1 MGKVLENVTAT
12 FGQAFNSNNTSSNSA
27 IFTSYRKHR
36 FAITLPTEFLQRYN
50 GDDIENATFKFTQ
63 VAKCTYG
70 VTVNTYWVFYNSTS
84 CPFATGTT
92 ETVSVS
98 SGAYPTSAAS
108 QCKTQLACSTSVA
121 DKAFSVNVTPIIQY
135 AFDNVTPADTET
147 TSFYIWNRFGVSSP
161 KASNGPSPNIGN
173 WSLTITTKTGLVFLY
188 QDGEWKQVE
197 VNCYNEGTWE
207 TVGIQLCKDDTW
219 QDI

>member
-1 MGKVLENVTAT
+1 MGKVLENVTA
-12 FGQAFNSNNTSSNSA
+12 AFQMAYNSNNSSSGSA

-36 FAITLPTEFLQRYN
+36 FVITLPTEFLQRYN
-50 GDDIENATFKFTQ
+50 GDDIESAIFNFTQ

-92 ETVSVS
+92 ETVSVNAN
-98 SGAYPTSAAS
+98 AYPTAAAS
-108 QCKTQLACSTSVA
+108 QCKTQFSCSTSVA

-135 AFDNVTPADTET
+135 AFDNVTPSDSET
-147 TSFYIWNRFGVSSP
+147 TSFYIWNRFGKSSP
-161 KASNGPSPNIGN
+161 TAANGPSPNIGN

-197 VNCYNEGTWE
+197 TTCYNNGTWE
-207 TVGIQLCKDDTW
+207 TVGIQLCKDETW